1 MAVTAQ
7 QQYFADVAQSGDQ
20 EACCIALGG
29 QVGVDD
35 EGEQICS
42 VVTGNLNIPDLFY
55 LNGGG
60 FGPGA
65 CGYATQLAESA
76 PTQGGQSAGG
86 FLGQISAETAQT
98 GLSIL
103 DGLVNIFRKPQ
114 PPTAAPAATPPAD
127 VQENQVTTKQ
137 IITAVAVILGLVVV
151 VYLIRKK

>member
-7 QQYFADVAQSGDQ
+7 QQYLSDIAQAGDADQ
-20 EACCIALGG
+20 CCIALGG
-29 QVGVDD
+29 DLVIDADGTPL
-35 EGEQICS
+35 CS
-42 VVTGNLNIPDLFY
+42 FEDFEYPRTQACNYVTEM
-55 LNGGG
+55 
-60 FGPGA
+60 
-65 CGYATQLAESA
+65 AESA

-86 FLGQISAETAQT
+86 FLGQITAETAQT